1 MKIRYILA
9 MLVSACVG
17 FGAASPAAADMKI
30 AVLNAERAL
39 LSCSKAERM
48 LADLEQELA
57 PDQDAIKALNAD
69 IAALQQ
75 RAQKDADVLTDAQKR
90 NMANQMEDK
99 RLEYRQRLEK
109 VQKAIADRQED
120 IYSELAPVMDA
131 VVKELIESEGYDMI
145 LPRPLVLRTQQ
156 GAVPL
161 NNVLYVNDEHDI
173 TRKVTEKLNQRI
185 D

>member
-1 MKIRYILA
+1 MKFRILIA
-9 MLVSACVG
+9 IVLSLGLGAALPVSAEL
-17 FGAASPAAADMKI
+17 KI

-48 LADLEQELA
+48 LADLEKELQ

-90 NMANQMEDK
+90 EMANEMDDK

-120 IYSELAPVMDA
+120 IYSELAPIMDT
-131 VVKELIESEGYDMI
+131 VVKDLIESEDYDMI

-161 NNVLYVNDEHDI
+161 NNVLYVNERHDI
-173 TRKVTEKLNQRI
+173 TRKVTEKLNAKIR
-185 D
+185 